1 MIKRRTIQAVIS
13 FILMVVSIIAT
24 CVLHVKVDNQDIQY
38 EAVKV
43 TVISA
48 ESKKEHTA
56 AGGYYTY
63 HAIVEYEGVHYD
75 LINIKSGEISK
86 YEALANLKPE
96 TQNDNP
102 YFDNT
107 VYLSNGKMYSNID
120 GIKTDSKEFDWKL
133 IAMGGIVV
141 FFTLLLVCLEDI
153 RNRKK
158 YEESKKNPD

>member
-1 MIKRRTIQAVIS
+1 MIKKRKIQAVIS
-13 FILMVVSIIAT
+13 FILMVVSIIVT
-24 CVLHVKVDNQDIQY
+24 CILHVKVDNQDIQY

-48 ESKKEHTA
+48 ESKKEHSP

-63 HAIVEYEGVHYD
+63 HVVVEYEGKEYD
-75 LINIKSGEISK
+75 LINVKSGELSK

-107 VYLSNGKMYSNID
+107 VYLSNGKMYSNVD

-133 IAMGGIVV
+133 IAMGSIVV

-158 YEESKKNPD
+158 YEESKNK

>member
-1 MIKRRTIQAVIS
+1 MIKKRTIQAVIS

-24 CVLHVKVDNQDIQY
+24 CVLHNKVDNQDIQY
-38 EAVKV
+38 EAVKA

-48 ESKKEHTA
+48 ESKREQNRS
-56 AGGYYTY
+56 GGYYTY
-63 HAIVEYEGVHYD
+63 YVTVEYEGVRYD
-75 LINIKSGEISK
+75 LINVKSGELTK

-107 VYLSNGKMYSNID
+107 VYLSNGKMYSNVE

-158 YEESKKNPD
+158 YEESKNK